1 MTSRPPC
8 QVASDPLPGCTER
21 AVTVVGSREAVTQCV
36 YHICCVMLE
45 SPAKGSTVQYQ
56 VLIIATV
63 CPGL

>member
-1 MTSRPPC
+1 M
-8 QVASDPLPGCTER
+8 
-21 AVTVVGSREAVTQCV
+21 TVVGSREAVTQCV